1 MNPECDEGNIEYKLK
16 ITPVTEKRKEE
27 LITQMSFRL
36 NEGCGECIY
45 ILGVGDNGELNGITE
60 YDYKLSMSFLNH
72 MVKQND
78 SIILNVSKRLT
89 ENPKHTIYE
98 ILIRENI
105 ENKYIDIKVAV
116 AGNVDSGK
124 SSLIGVLINGKNDNG
139 RGMARLSVFNF
150 PHEIQS
156 GRTSSISHQIMG
168 FNNDGKIVNYDSTHK
183 LDWSEIVKKSSK
195 IISFF
200 DLAGHE
206 KYLKTTILGLSSSIP
221 DLCIITVGANM
232 GLTKMTKEH
241 IFLCVMLNIP
251 FTIVITKID
260 ICKNRESVFDD
271 TLLSIK
277 KLLKLP
283 GIRRVTYKINNVD
296 DIILTSK
303 NRENNSIV
311 PLFFIS
317 NVTGDGIDLLKG
329 YLNFI
334 NKHKDNK
341 NNENKNVEFHI
352 DTTFFVTGVGTV
364 VGGQLKYG
372 TIKIGDKLYLGP
384 MNKLYEPFIVKSIH
398 IKRTNVTIAK
408 SSCYVC
414 LCLKKLNRKTVRKGH
429 VLLGEK
435 TPKASILEFDAD
447 ISVLKSHSTTIREG
461 YEPILH
467 VVNIRQAAKIIKI
480 NNRISSKDNQVDDDI
495 LRTGDKASVKFCFKS
510 RPEYIKEGYKI
521 LLAEGRIKIV
531 GVVKKIYL

>member
-1 MNPECDEGNIEYKLK
+1 MEPESDEGNIEYKLK
-16 ITPVTEKRKEE
+16 ISPKSEKRKNE
-27 LITQMSFRL
+27 LVTQLSYRL
-36 NEGCGECIY
+36 NEGGGECIY
-45 ILGVGDNGELNGITE
+45 ILGVGDKGEMIGINNEDYNESMNHLNDMIS
-60 YDYKLSMSFLNH
+60 L
-72 MVKQND
+72 ND
-78 SIILNVSKRLT
+78 SIILNNSKKNT
-89 ENPKHTIYE
+89 DKYKNIYE

-139 RGMARLSVFNF
+139 RGLARLSVFNF
-150 PHEIQS
+150 PHEIKT
-156 GRTSSISHQIMG
+156 GRTSSIAHQIMG
-168 FNNDGKIVNYDSTHK
+168 FNSKGDIVNYDSIHK
-183 LDWSEIVKKSSK
+183 MDWPEIVKKSSK

-221 DLCIITVGANM
+221 DLCIIAVGANM

-241 IFLCVMLNIP
+241 ILLCVMLNIP
-251 FTIVITKID
+251 FTIMLTKID
-260 ICKNRESVFDD
+260 ICKNRESVLKD

-283 GIRRVTYKINNVD
+283 GIRRVTYKVNNIE
-296 DIILTSK
+296 DILLVTK

-311 PLFFIS
+311 PLFYIS
-317 NVTGDGIDLLKG
+317 NVTGEGIDLVKQ

-341 NNENKNVEFHI
+341 NNENKNVEYHI
-352 DTTFFVTGVGTV
+352 DTTFYVTGVGTV

-372 TIKIGDKLYLGP
+372 TIKVGDKIYLGP
-384 MNKLYEPFIVKSIH
+384 INKFYDSYIVKSIH
-398 IKRTNVTIAK
+398 VKRTNVNIVK
-408 SSCYVC
+408 SSCYAC
-414 LCLKKLNRKTVRKGH
+414 LCLKRLQRKIVRKGH
-429 VLLGEK
+429 VLLGEN
-435 TPKASILEFDAD
+435 TPKYCVYEFDAD
-447 ISVLKSHSTTIREG
+447 ISVLKTHSTTIREG

-467 VVNIRQAAKIIKI
+467 VVNIRQAAKIVKI
-480 NNRISSKDNQVDDDI
+480 NSRISSKNNQMDDDI
-495 LRTGDKASVKFCFKS
+495 LRTGDKASVKFRFKS
-510 RPEYIKEGYKI
+510 NPEYIKEGYKI

-531 GVVKKIYL
+531 GVVKKIHI

>member
-1 MNPECDEGNIEYKLK
+1 MESENDEGNIEYKLK
-16 ITPVTEKRKEE
+16 IEPETERRKLE
-27 LITQMSFRL
+27 LITQMSYRL
-36 NEGCGECIY
+36 NEGSGECIY
-45 ILGVGDNGELNGITE
+45 VIGVKDNGEMIGITKE
-60 YDYKLSMSFLNH
+60 EFNKSMIFFNIMIH
-72 MVKQND
+72 END
-78 SIILNVSKRLT
+78 SIIVNTSQKEVSKEKYIFEMLV
-89 ENPKHTIYE
+89 
-98 ILIRENI
+98 RENI

-150 PHEIQS
+150 PHEIKS

-168 FNNDGKIVNYDSTHK
+168 FNNKGDVVNYDSSHK
-183 LDWSEIVKKSSK
+183 MDWPEIVKKSSK

-221 DLCIITVGANM
+221 DLCIITIGANM

-251 FTIVITKID
+251 FTIIITKVD
-260 ICKNRESVFDD
+260 ICINREKVLQD
-271 TLLSIK
+271 TIQSIK
-277 KLLKLP
+277 KLLKIP
-283 GIRRVTYKINNVD
+283 GIRRITYKINSVED
-296 DIILTSK
+296 ALLCSK

-311 PLFFIS
+311 PLFFVS
-317 NVTGDGIDLLKG
+317 NVTGKGIDLVKS

-334 NKHKDNK
+334 NKHKDNR
-341 NNENKNVEFHI
+341 NNAQKNVEYHI
-352 DTTFFVTGVGTV
+352 DTSFFVTGVGTI

-372 TIKIGDKLYLGP
+372 TIQVGDKLYMGP
-384 MNKLYEPFIVKSIH
+384 NGSVYEPYVVKSIH
-398 IKRTNVTIAK
+398 VKRTAVSKVAA
-408 SSCYVC
+408 SCYTC
-414 LCLKKLNRKTVRKGH
+414 LCLKKLQRKNVRKGS
-429 VLLGEK
+429 VLLGVN
-435 TPKASILEFDAD
+435 TPKLSVREFDAD

-467 VVNIRQAAKIIKI
+467 VVSIRQAAKIVKI
-480 NNRISSKDNQVDDDI
+480 NSRISSKNNQLDDNV
-495 LRTGDKASVKFCFKS
+495 LRTGDKASVRFRFNT
-510 RPEYIKEGYKI
+510 RPEFIKEGYKI

-531 GVVKKIYL
+531 GVVRKIYNC

>member
-1 MNPECDEGNIEYKLK
+1 MEPENDDGNIEYKLK
-16 ITPVTEKRKEE
+16 ISPKSDKRKNE
-27 LITQMSFRL
+27 LITQLSYRL
-36 NEGCGECIY
+36 NEGSGECIY
-45 ILGVGDNGELNGITE
+45 ILGVGDNGEMIGITE
-60 YDYKLSMSFLNH
+60 EEYTESMNHLND
-72 MVKQND
+72 MISLND
-78 SIILNVSKRLT
+78 SIILNQSKKTL
-89 ENPKHTIYE
+89 ENNKNIYE

-139 RGMARLSVFNF
+139 RGMARLSVFNY
-150 PHEIQS
+150 PHEIKS

-168 FNNDGKIVNYDSTHK
+168 FNNEGKIVNYDASHK
-183 LDWSEIVKKSSK
+183 IDWPEIVKKSSK

-251 FTIVITKID
+251 FVIIITKID
-260 ICKNRESVFDD
+260 ICKNRQSVLKE
-271 TLLSIK
+271 TILSIK

-283 GIRRVTYKINNVD
+283 GIRRVTYKINNTE
-296 DIILTSK
+296 DILLTSK

-317 NVTGDGIDLLKG
+317 NVTGEGIDLVKQ

-341 NNENKNVEFHI
+341 NNEDKNVEYHI
-352 DTTFFVTGVGTV
+352 DTTFYVTGVGTV

-372 TIKIGDKLYLGP
+372 TIHVGEKLFLGP
-384 MNKLYEPFIVKSIH
+384 IINSYESFIVKSIH
-398 IKRTNVTIAK
+398 VKRTNVNVVK
-408 SSCYVC
+408 SSCYAC
-414 LCLKKLNRKTVRKGH
+414 LCLKKLQRKTIRKGH
-429 VLLGEK
+429 VLLGNE
-435 TPKASILEFDAD
+435 TPKLCIREFDAD

-467 VVNIRQAAKIIKI
+467 VVNIRQAARILKI
-480 NNRISSKDNQVDDDI
+480 NNRISSKHNQISDDI
-495 LRTGDKASVKFCFKS
+495 LRTGDKANVRFRFKS
-510 RPEYIKEGYKI
+510 RSEFIKEGYKI

-531 GVVKKIYL
+531 GVVKKIYK

>member
-1 MNPECDEGNIEYKLK
+1 MEPENDEGNIEYKLK
-16 ITPVTEKRKEE
+16 ISPKSEKRKNE
-27 LITQMSFRL
+27 LITQLSYRL
-36 NEGCGECIY
+36 NEGGGECVY
-45 ILGVGDNGELNGITE
+45 ILGVGDNGEMIGINDKDYNESMNHLNDMIS
-60 YDYKLSMSFLNH
+60 L
-72 MVKQND
+72 ND
-78 SIILNVSKRLT
+78 SVILNNSKKQV
-89 ENPKHTIYE
+89 EKEKYIYE

-139 RGMARLSVFNF
+139 RGLARLSVFNF
-150 PHEIQS
+150 PHEIKS
-156 GRTSSISHQIMG
+156 GRTSSIAHQIMG
-168 FNNDGKIVNYDSTHK
+168 FNSKGDVVNYDSSHK
-183 LDWSEIVKKSSK
+183 MDWPEIVKKSSK

-251 FTIVITKID
+251 FTIILTKID
-260 ICKNRESVFDD
+260 ICKNRESVLKD
-271 TLLSIK
+271 TILSIK

-283 GIRRVTYKINNVD
+283 GIRRVTYKVNNIE
-296 DIILTSK
+296 DILLVTK

-311 PLFFIS
+311 PLFYIS
-317 NVTGDGIDLLKG
+317 NVTGEGIDFVKQ

-341 NNENKNVEFHI
+341 NNENKNVEYHI
-352 DTTFFVTGVGTV
+352 DTTFYVTGVGTV

-372 TIKIGDKLYLGP
+372 TIKVGDKLHLGP
-384 MNKLYEPFIVKSIH
+384 INKNYDPYVVKSIH
-398 IKRTNVTIAK
+398 VKRINVNIVK
-408 SSCYVC
+408 SSCYAC
-414 LCLKKLNRKTVRKGH
+414 LCLKKLQRKVVKKGH
-429 VLLGEK
+429 VLLGEN
-435 TPKASILEFDAD
+435 TPKYCVQEFDAD
-447 ISVLKSHSTTIREG
+447 ISVLKTHSTTIREG

-467 VVNIRQAAKIIKI
+467 VVNIRQAAKIVKI
-480 NNRISSKDNQVDDDI
+480 NSRISSKHNQIDDDI
-495 LRTGDKASVKFCFKS
+495 LRTGDKASVRFKFKAKA
-510 RPEYIKEGYKI
+510 EYIKEGYKI

-531 GVVKKIYL
+531 GVVKKIHV

>member
-1 MNPECDEGNIEYKLK
+1 MEPENDDGNIEYKLK
-16 ITPVTEKRKEE
+16 ISPKSEKRKCE
-27 LITQMSFRL
+27 LVTQLSYRL
-36 NEGCGECIY
+36 NEGAGECIY
-45 ILGVGDNGELNGITE
+45 ILGVGDNGEMIGISSEEYNESINHLNDMIS
-60 YDYKLSMSFLNH
+60 L
-72 MVKQND
+72 ND
-78 SIILNVSKRLT
+78 SIILNISKKDVGK
-89 ENPKHTIYE
+89 NKNIYE

-150 PHEIQS
+150 PHEIKS
-156 GRTSSISHQIMG
+156 GRTSSIAHHIMG
-168 FNNDGKIVNYDSTHK
+168 FNNEGKIVNYDSSHK
-183 LDWSEIVKKSSK
+183 MDWPEIVKKSSK

-221 DLCIITVGANM
+221 DLCIITIGANM
-232 GLTKMTKEH
+232 GLTKMTREH

-251 FTIVITKID
+251 FTIILTKID
-260 ICKNRESVFDD
+260 ICKNRESVLNE
-271 TLLSIK
+271 TLFNIK

-283 GIRRVTYKINNVD
+283 GIRRVTYKINNIEDV
-296 DIILTSK
+296 LLSTK
-303 NRENNSIV
+303 NRENNSIIPMFYV
-311 PLFFIS
+311 S
-317 NVTGDGIDLLKG
+317 NVTGEGIDLVKQ

-341 NNENKNVEFHI
+341 NNEDKHVEFHI
-352 DTTFFVTGVGTV
+352 DTTFYVTGVGTV

-372 TIKIGDKLYLGP
+372 TIKVGDKLYLGP
-384 MNKLYEPFIVKSIH
+384 IHKSYDPFIVKSIH
-398 IKRTNVTIAK
+398 VKRVNVNIVK
-408 SSCYVC
+408 SSCYAC
-414 LCLKKLNRKTVRKGH
+414 LCLKKLQRKNVRKGH
-429 VLLGEK
+429 VLLGEETTK
-435 TPKASILEFDAD
+435 RCIMEFDAD

-467 VVNIRQAAKIIKI
+467 VVNIRQAAKIVKI
-480 NNRISSKDNQVDDDI
+480 NNRISSKNNQITDDI
-495 LRTGDKASVKFCFKS
+495 LRTGDKANVKFCFKT
-510 RPEYIKEGYKI
+510 RPEYIKKGYKI

-531 GVVKKIYL
+531 GIVNNLYT